1 MQKCK
6 SKINERWKTKRKRE
20 KYWAICHHNNNFDN
34 ITILNRFVVVCTS
47 FFLALSMRTSHESD
61 DGDGAVISKMGV
73 HDYMCVAD
81 ADVNGLRTNRS
92 KLRVS

>member
-1 MQKCK
+1 
-6 SKINERWKTKRKRE
+6 
-20 KYWAICHHNNNFDN
+20 
-34 ITILNRFVVVCTS
+34 
-47 FFLALSMRTSHESD
+47 MRTSHESD

-73 HDYMCVAD
+73 HDLMCVAD